1 MLTLRSLWLNHPT
14 VTGEQYP
21 CQTNGSANFAN
32 QCAIRMGVCL
42 KRSGVLPSQIRGA
55 LTCAQAAA
63 TGHSHEDMHFI
74 RAHEVASALNGVSL
88 PGLKPRVVLS
98 RPNDF
103 ANELAGRKGIIYF
116 KHYWWRTT
124 DTVRPTGDHI
134 DLWNGWRTTA
144 KVLLPWFHWLGGY
157 DGSAEVWFWEVE

>member
-1 MLTLRSLWLNHPT
+1 MLTLRTLWLNHPT

-21 CQTNGSANFAN
+21 CQTNGASNFAN

-42 KRSGVLPSQIRGA
+42 KRSGVLPGQIRGA
-55 LTCAQAAA
+55 LSCGQAAA
-63 TGHSHEDMHFI
+63 TGHSHDEMHYI
-74 RAHEVASALNGVSL
+74 RANEVANALNGVSL
-88 PGLKPRVVLS
+88 PGLSPRITLAT
-98 RPNDF
+98 PDDF

-124 DTVRPTGDHI
+124 DTTRPTGDHI

-144 KVLLPWFHWLGGY
+144 KVLLPWFNWLGGY
-157 DGSAEVWFWEVE
+157 DGSAEIWFWEVK